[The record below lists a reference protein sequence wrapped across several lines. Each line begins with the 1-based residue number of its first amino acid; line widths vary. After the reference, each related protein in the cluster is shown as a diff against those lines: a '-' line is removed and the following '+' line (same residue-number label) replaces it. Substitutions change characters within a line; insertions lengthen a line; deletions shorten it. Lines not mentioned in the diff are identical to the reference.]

1 MKKMNVALLV
11 LGVFCFGMVAPAF
24 SGIVGNE
31 ECSRRCAEG
40 YKRCK
45 KHETTETAV
54 NNISCHEMREMC
66 SDRCRNITA
75 YVGCKEKCGNDQ
87 SCLKDCKNDFQ
98 GNVNDYSPY
107 LNHRK

>member
-40 YKRCK
+40 YKR
-45 KHETTETAV
+45 
-54 NNISCHEMREMC
+54 
-66 SDRCRNITA
+66 
-75 YVGCKEKCGNDQ
+75 
-87 SCLKDCKNDFQ
+87 
-98 GNVNDYSPY
+98 
-107 LNHRK
+107 